1 MSRRT
6 ERINA
11 QLRSEI
17 SKMIATEIKDPRI
30 SGIVSIMRVDATVD
44 LSYAKV
50 FVSVYGTD
58 ADKRNTLKALSSAAR
73 FIQRELL
80 RRLTIRTMPY
90 LSFRLDE
97 SIERGNEILAL
108 IDSLDIPPEEP
119 PEEPSQETES

>member
-97 SIERGNEILAL
+97 SIEQGNEILAL